1 MKHLSDTRMWDQII
15 RDAVQHR
22 TMEHIYYEAGYRAGV
37 RDAGREDHKDQQK
50 NGC

>member
-1 MKHLSDTRMWDQII
+1 MKHLTDTPAWEQII

-37 RDAGREDHKDQQK
+37 RDADQNISMTK
-50 NGC
+50 ST